1 MLNPWNPEQ
10 NILTYENEQ
19 KPNRYA
25 ARAMITVTVVLVVAW
40 LLNEMSV
47 FHVSPVL
54 MRTGTGISVITAV
67 IPLILSQNSRT
78 SIHPVTKYIIMG
90 CTVALTFLISVL
102 LNFHVTM
109 VLLFPILVA
118 MLYRSR
124 RIGWFAVIGSGVG
137 SVLSLIVS
145 YLAKTWDV
153 PFIGFLYQTGG
164 HFAVST
170 DPAAY
175 TTPTATAIGHLFLF
189 IALPRLFIVA
199 GCGFIMF
206 YVIRIGIDN
215 VRDQI
220 SIHNFSQRDTLTG
233 LYNQNFY
240 KSLLESDLEEAKVG
254 VMFFDVNGL
263 KSENDANGHEYGDLL
278 LRRCAESI
286 RRIMDEDTMGYRVG
300 GDEFL
305 VLLRT
310 DDEEELKKKVK
321 EWRTALDMINMEN
334 GQQYGGIRCSM
345 EVGTAFGDLRDLSE
359 LVRQADAVM
368 YECKKNR
375 KKR

>member
-1 MLNPWNPEQ
+1 MMDPWNPEQ
-10 NILTYENEQ
+10 NILTHETER

-25 ARAMITVTVVLVVAW
+25 AHAMITVTVVLAIVW
-40 LLNEMSV
+40 LLNELKV

-54 MRTGTGISVITAV
+54 MRTGTGISVLAAV
-67 IPLILSQNSRT
+67 IPFILSRNAQT
-78 SIHPVTKYIIMG
+78 SVHPATKYIIMCG
-90 CTVALTFLISVL
+90 AVVSTFFVSVL
-102 LNFHVTM
+102 LNFHVTV
-109 VLLFPILVA
+109 VLLFPILIA

-124 RIGWFAVIGSGVG
+124 RIGWFAVIGSAICTVFPP
-137 SVLSLIVS
+137 IVS
-145 YLAKTWDV
+145 YFAKTWDV
-153 PFIGFLYQTGG
+153 PFIGLLYQLGSRA
-164 HFAVST
+164 AVLLDT
-170 DPAAY
+170 TAY
-175 TTPTATAIGHLFLF
+175 TISTGTAIGYILLY
-189 IALPRLFIVA
+189 IAMPRLFIVA

-206 YVIRIGIDN
+206 YVIRIGIEN

-240 KSLLESDLEEAKVG
+240 KTLLESDLGEGKVG

-286 RRIMDEDTMGYRVG
+286 RRIMDEDTTGYRVG

-305 VLLRT
+305 ALVRT
-310 DDEEELKKKVK
+310 EDEETLKKKVK

-334 GQQYGGIRCSM
+334 GQQFGGIRCSM
-345 EVGTAFGDLRDLSE
+345 EVGTAFGDIRELSE

-368 YECKKNR
+368 YEFKKNR
-375 KKR
+375 KKK